1 MHNQRLVEQLKAL
14 EKESFEIQARIRR
27 GIEVERENEN
37 ITRNVE
43 AHRDR
48 EREMARG
55 AEELKGTLRQR
66 DLEIERLTGKLD
78 NQAYFQRQVEQE
90 LAQVKAENLRV
101 MEMLNS
107 QKTEE
112 VRGEQR
118 KNQFELEI
126 IDLKRT
132 TQQLRDEKSRQQ
144 AENAQLRQDLDE
156 EVAKSK
162 AYQQQGE
169 RLRALVDNLD
179 HTKEEL
185 VRRLQST
192 NQEKITEEQTAAV
205 LN

>member
-14 EKESFEIQARIRR
+14 EQESFEIQARIRR

-112 VRGEQR
+112 IRGEQR